1 MSLSDSGRT
10 MIYYY
15 FESGGENSAAFNF
28 AKMEEKMMRYKVDEL
43 HYERV
48 RIFGKTGFFTN
59 ERIQRDSV
67 PEGFYQYEVRHDD
80 CCQGIPCEVAKGIL
94 VNFWG
99 TLLMTEELLKWRNM
113 GAFILWMTSGKM
125 ESEATVWMSFYEK
138 KNRNK
143 F

>member
-1 MSLSDSGRT
+1 MSLSESGKR

-28 AKMEEKMMRYKVDEL
+28 AKMEEKKMRYKADEL

-48 RIFGKTGFFTN
+48 RVFGKTGFFTN
-59 ERIQRDSV
+59 ERIQRNSV
-67 PEGFYQYEVRHDD
+67 REGLYQYEVRHDG

-99 TLLMTEELLKWRNM
+99 TLLMTEELPEVEEYGCQYIGEDDWSEENVASCSLDN
-113 GAFILWMTSGKM
+113 IL
-125 ESEATVWMSFYEK
+125 
-138 KNRNK
+138 
-143 F
+143 